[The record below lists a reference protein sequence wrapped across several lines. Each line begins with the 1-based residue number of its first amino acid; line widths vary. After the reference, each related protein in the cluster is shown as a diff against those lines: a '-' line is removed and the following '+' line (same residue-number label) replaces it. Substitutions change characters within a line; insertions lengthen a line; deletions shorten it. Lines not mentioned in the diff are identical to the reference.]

1 MHSKLGAYE
10 MKSDVN
16 LNRLLSLEALS
27 NTPDGA
33 GGFQSVWSELG
44 KMWADV
50 SVRSAGLRETSLNDV
65 SVGRF
70 KAVVRSAPVG
80 SSARPK
86 AGQRFRE
93 SGRVFLI
100 DAVTEL
106 DHTGLY
112 LVCWVHEEVAV

>member
-1 MHSKLGAYE
+1 
-10 MKSDVN
+10 MKKEVN
-16 LNRLLSLEALS
+16 LNRFLSLEALS

-33 GGFQSVWSELG
+33 GGFHDVWYEVG
-44 KMWADV
+44 KIWADI

-70 KAVVRSAPVG
+70 KATVRSAPVG

-93 SGRVFLI
+93 GNRIFLI

-106 DHTGLY
+106 DRAGLY
-112 LVCWVHEEVAV
+112 LVCWLHGEVAV